1 MPLSKRQKYRLALTL
16 EAARNSNVKSSQH
29 GCVIFGDR
37 NKVLATGSNRQVK
50 QHSREYC
57 MRTTPA
63 DLNDTLLTVHA
74 EETALR
80 QLKRS
85 DRGRVKCVYV
95 GRLHS
100 STEVSTSMSLPCA
113 RCQMRMRALK
123 VPIYYSA

>member
-1 MPLSKRQKYRLALTL
+1 MPLSKRQKYRLALAL
-16 EAARNSNVKSSQH
+16 EAAKSSNVKSSQH

-37 NKVLATGSNRQVK
+37 NKVLAAGSNRQVK

-57 MRTTPA
+57 MRTVPA
-63 DLNDTLLTVHA
+63 NLTGTILTVHA

-85 DRGRVKCVYV
+85 DRNRVKCVYV

-100 STEVSTSMSLPCA
+100 SSEVSLSLPCA
-113 RCQMRMRALK
+113 RCQMRMRDLN
-123 VPIYYSA
+123 VPVYYSA